1 MRGAIAAEW
10 AKLRTLPAAAATMLG
25 TVAVSGLV
33 AGALAADGGAGGAG
47 VVSPAAIALAVVPYM
62 QAGAILVGV
71 LSVAQ
76 EYAGRQIG
84 TTLTAV
90 PGRMRVV
97 AAKTAAV
104 LMALA
109 MTAPATLA
117 AAFGAAVLVRA
128 SAGAAITAPDA
139 TEGARLAGAALA
151 LVLIGLLAH
160 AATLAL
166 RALVPSLSATL
177 LLVVVLPPV
186 LAGLSEHA
194 RWLPDRAVA
203 GLYAPADGILSPMT
217 GMLVALAWI
226 GVIGMAGTARFV
238 RRDA

>member
-10 AKLRTLPAAAATMLG
+10 AKLRTLPAAVATMLG

-33 AGALAADGGAGGAG
+33 ASALAADGETGWAATI
-47 VVSPAAIALAVVPYM
+47 SPAAIALAVVPYM
-62 QAGAILVGV
+62 QAGVILVGV
-71 LSVAQ
+71 LPVAQ

-90 PGRMRVV
+90 PARMRVV

-117 AAFGAAVLVRA
+117 VGFGAAVLVRA
-128 SAGAAITAPDA
+128 ATGADVAAPDA
-139 TEGARLAGAALA
+139 TEWAHLAGAALA

-160 AATLAL
+160 VATLAL
-166 RALVPSLSATL
+166 RALVPALSATL
-177 LLVVVLPPV
+177 LLVLVLPPV

-203 GLYAPADGILSPMT
+203 GLYAPADGILSPVT
-217 GMLVALAWI
+217 GTLVALAWI
-226 GVIGMAGTARFV
+226 GVIGVAGAVRFV

>member
-10 AKLRTLPAAAATMLG
+10 AKLRTLPAAVATMLG

-33 AGALAADGGAGGAG
+33 ASALAADGGAGWAAAT
-47 VVSPAAIALAVVPYM
+47 SPAAIALAVVPYT
-62 QAGAILVGV
+62 QAGAILLGV

-84 TTLTAV
+84 TTLTTV
-90 PGRMRVV
+90 PGRTRVV
-97 AAKTAAV
+97 AAKTAAA

-117 AAFGAAVLVRA
+117 TAFGAAVLVRA
-128 SAGAAITAPDA
+128 STGAGIAAPDA
-139 TEGARLAGAALA
+139 TEWAHLAGAALA

-160 AATLAL
+160 ATTLGL
-166 RALVPSLSATL
+166 RALVPSLSVTL

-186 LAGLSEHA
+186 LAGLSDHA

-203 GLYAPADGILSPMT
+203 GLYAPADGILSPLT
-217 GMLVALAWI
+217 GTLVALAWI
-226 GVIGMAGTARFV
+226 GAIGAAGAVRFV